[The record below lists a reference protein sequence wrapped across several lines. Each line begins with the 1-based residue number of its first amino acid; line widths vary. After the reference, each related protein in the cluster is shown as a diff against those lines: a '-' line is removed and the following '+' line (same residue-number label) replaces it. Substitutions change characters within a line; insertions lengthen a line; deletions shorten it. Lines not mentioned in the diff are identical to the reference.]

1 MATYAS
7 SLQAVHRPSAPA
19 PYLVS
24 NTIDIAVENTNNA
37 AALAANDILQIFTI
51 PTDTLIM
58 AAGYEVEALLT
69 GESNDTTFNLG
80 ITTAS
85 TGGIAADVDEFVAAM
100 DTDAMAVGSYAT
112 MIPGVFP
119 NLTGST
125 ATTMDLEL
133 QAAGTAPTGGK
144 IRVWM
149 VLMNIDNP
157 GSYDANEVDRDRL
170 A

>member
-1 MATYAS
+1 MATYTT

-24 NTIDIAVENTNNA
+24 NTIDIAVENA
-37 AALAANDILQIFTI
+37 AHTAIAANDILKVFTI
-51 PTDTLIM
+51 PANTLLM
-58 AAGYEVEALLT
+58 AVGYEVEALLT

-80 ITTAS
+80 ITSAS

-100 DTDAMAVGSYAT
+100 DTDAMAVGAYAT
-112 MIPGVFP
+112 MIPSVFP
-119 NLTGST
+119 NVVGA
-125 ATTMDLEL
+125 ATTIDLEL
-133 QAAGTAPTGGK
+133 QAASTAPTGGK
-144 IRVWM
+144 IRVWA

-157 GSYDANEVDRDRL
+157 GDLSADEVDRDQL

>member
-1 MATYAS
+1 MATYTT

-24 NTIDIAVENTNNA
+24 NTIDIAVENA
-37 AALAANDILQIFTI
+37 AHTAIAANDIMKVFTI
-51 PTDTLIM
+51 PANTLLM

-80 ITTAS
+80 ITDAS

-100 DTDAMAVGSYAT
+100 DTDAMAVGAYAT
-112 MIPGVFP
+112 MIPSVFP
-119 NLTGST
+119 AVIAGST
-125 ATTMDLEL
+125 TIDLEL
-133 QAAGTAPTGGK
+133 EAASTAPTGGK
-144 IRVWM
+144 IRVWA

-157 GSYDANEVDRDRL
+157 GDLSADEVDRDQL

>member
-1 MATYAS
+1 MATYTT

-24 NTIDIAVENTNNA
+24 NTIDIAVENA
-37 AALAANDILQIFTI
+37 AHTAIAANDIMKVFTI
-51 PTDTLIM
+51 PANTLLM

-80 ITTAS
+80 ITDAS

-100 DTDAMAVGSYAT
+100 DTDAMAVGAYAT
-112 MIPGVFP
+112 MIPSVFP
-119 NLTGST
+119 AVIAGST
-125 ATTMDLEL
+125 TIDLEL
-133 QAAGTAPTGGK
+133 QAASTAPTGGK
-144 IRVWM
+144 IRVWA

-157 GSYDANEVDRDRL
+157 GDLSADEVDRDQL

>member
-7 SLQAVHRPSAPA
+7 SLQAVHRPSAPGC
-19 PYLVS
+19 YLIS
-24 NTIDIAVENTNNA
+24 NTIDIAVENTINA
-37 AALAANDILQIFTI
+37 AALAANDILKIFTL
-51 PTDTLIM
+51 PKDTLIM
-58 AAGYEVEALLT
+58 AAGFEVEALLT

-80 ITTAS
+80 ITAAS

-112 MIPGVFP
+112 MIPGVYP
-119 NLTGST
+119 NIVGST
-125 ATTMDLEL
+125 TTTLDLEL

-144 IRVWM
+144 MRVWA

-157 GSYDANEVDRDRL
+157 GSYDANEVDRDFL

>member
-1 MATYAS
+1 MATYNS

-24 NTIDIAVENTNNA
+24 NTIDIAVENATNA
-37 AALAANDILQIFTI
+37 AALAANDILEIFTI
-51 PTDTLIM
+51 PANTLIM
-58 AAGYEVEALLT
+58 ASGYEVEALLT

-80 ITTAS
+80 ITSAS

-100 DTDAMAVGSYAT
+100 DTDAMAVGAYAT
-112 MIPGVFP
+112 MIPSVFP
-119 NLTGST
+119 AVVAGST
-125 ATTMDLEL
+125 TIDLEL

-144 IRVWM
+144 IRVWA

-157 GSYDANEVDRDRL
+157 GDLSADEVDRDQL

>member
-24 NTIDIAVENTNNA
+24 NTIDIAVENTENA

-100 DTDAMAVGSYAT
+100 DTDAMAVGAYAT

-119 NLTGST
+119 AVVAGPGGPRPGST
-125 ATTMDLEL
+125 FFPVRFLGCHPGPR
-133 QAAGTAPTGGK
+133 AGCYARRLWRL
-144 IRVWM
+144 RV
-149 VLMNIDNP
+149 LF
-157 GSYDANEVDRDRL
+157 
-170 A
+170 

>member
-1 MATYAS
+1 MATYTT

-24 NTIDIAVENTNNA
+24 NTIDIAVENA
-37 AALAANDILQIFTI
+37 AHTAIAANDIMKVFTI
-51 PTDTLIM
+51 PANTLLM
-58 AAGYEVEALLT
+58 AAGYEIEALLT

-80 ITTAS
+80 ITDAS

-100 DTDAMAVGSYAT
+100 DTDAMAVGAYAT
-112 MIPGVFP
+112 MIPSVFP
-119 NLTGST
+119 AVIAGST
-125 ATTMDLEL
+125 TIDLEL
-133 QAAGTAPTGGK
+133 EAASTAPTGGK
-144 IRVWM
+144 IRVWA

-157 GSYDANEVDRDRL
+157 GDLSADEVDRDQL

>member
-1 MATYAS
+1 MATYTT

-24 NTIDIAVENTNNA
+24 NTIDIAVENA
-37 AALAANDILQIFTI
+37 AHTAIAANDIMKVFTI
-51 PTDTLIM
+51 PANTLLM
-58 AAGYEVEALLT
+58 AAGYEIEALLT

-80 ITTAS
+80 ITDAS

-100 DTDAMAVGSYAT
+100 DTDAMAVGAYAT
-112 MIPGVFP
+112 MIPSVFP
-119 NLTGST
+119 AVIAGST
-125 ATTMDLEL
+125 TIDLEL
-133 QAAGTAPTGGK
+133 QAASTAPTGGK
-144 IRVWM
+144 IRVWA

-157 GSYDANEVDRDRL
+157 GDLSADEVDRDQL

>member
-1 MATYAS
+1 MATYSS
-7 SLQAVHRPSAPA
+7 SLQLAHRPTAPA
-19 PYLVS
+19 PYLLS

-37 AALAANDILQIFTI
+37 AALAANDILQIFTL
-51 PTDTLIM
+51 PKDTLIM
-58 AAGYEVEALLT
+58 AAGFEVEALLT

-112 MIPGVFP
+112 MIPSVYP
-119 NLTGST
+119 AVVGST
-125 ATTMDLEL
+125 TTTLDLEL

-144 IRVWM
+144 LRVWC

-157 GSYDANEVDRDRL
+157 GDYSANEVDRDRL

>member
-1 MATYAS
+1 MATYDS

-24 NTIDIAVENTNNA
+24 NTINIATENTNNA
-37 AALAANDILQIFTI
+37 AALAANDILEIFTI
-51 PTDTLIM
+51 PANTLIM
-58 AAGYEVEALLT
+58 ASGYEVEALLT

-80 ITTAS
+80 ITSAS

-100 DTDAMAVGSYAT
+100 DTDAMAVGAYAT

-119 NLTGST
+119 AVVAGST
-125 ATTMDLEL
+125 TDLEL

-144 IRVWM
+144 IRVWA

-157 GSYDANEVDRDRL
+157 GDLAANEVDRDQL

>member
-1 MATYAS
+1 MATYTT

-24 NTIDIAVENTNNA
+24 NTIDIAVENA
-37 AALAANDILQIFTI
+37 AHTAIAANDIMKVFTI
-51 PTDTLIM
+51 PANTLLM
-58 AAGYEVEALLT
+58 AAGYEIEALLT

-80 ITTAS
+80 ITDAS

-100 DTDAMAVGSYAT
+100 DTDAMAVGAYAT
-112 MIPGVFP
+112 MIPSVFP
-119 NLTGST
+119 AVIAGST
-125 ATTMDLEL
+125 TIDLEL
-133 QAAGTAPTGGK
+133 EAATTAPTGGK
-144 IRVWM
+144 IRVWA

-157 GSYDANEVDRDRL
+157 GDLSADEVDRDQL

>member
-1 MATYAS
+1 MATYSS

-37 AALAANDILQIFTI
+37 AALAANDILKIFTI
-51 PTDTLIM
+51 PADTLIM

-112 MIPGVFP
+112 
-119 NLTGST
+119 T

-133 QAAGTAPTGGK
+133 QAASTAPTGGK

-157 GSYDANEVDRDRL
+157 GSYDADEVDRDQL